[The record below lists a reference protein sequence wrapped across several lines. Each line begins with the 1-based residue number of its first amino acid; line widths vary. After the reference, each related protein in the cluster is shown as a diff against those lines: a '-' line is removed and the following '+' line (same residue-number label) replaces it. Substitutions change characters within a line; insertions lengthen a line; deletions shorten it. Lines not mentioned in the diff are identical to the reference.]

1 MIACSECG
9 RPAQFMTAKNRK
21 RRARRDHDLCLR
33 CFTKHVEKAK
43 REDHAKRTE
52 AAEAAHD
59 RRIA

>member
-1 MIACSECG
+1 
-9 RPAQFMTAKNRK
+9 MTAKNRK

-43 REDHAKRTE
+43 AEDHAKRTE
-52 AAEAAHD
+52 ATEAAHD